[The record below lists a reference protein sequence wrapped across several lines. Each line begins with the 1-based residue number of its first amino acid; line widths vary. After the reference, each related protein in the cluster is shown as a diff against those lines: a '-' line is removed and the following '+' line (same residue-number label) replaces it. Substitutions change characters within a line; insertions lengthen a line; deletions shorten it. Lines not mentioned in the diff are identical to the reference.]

1 MGRTFS
7 VVCFAN
13 FHCLFF
19 IDPPNIP
26 ETDLIFALSANAAK
40 DHENFQQMKD
50 IIETMID
57 KYGTSRLQY
66 AVITFGN
73 VPRTAISFNGASRGD
88 EALKRLVNSI
98 RKSSGGRLDKA
109 LEEAKLL
116 FEARG
121 RPNAKRVVVVIT
133 DKKSESSAES
143 VKNQGKVLENN
154 NIKVVPVLLGKES
167 DANEL
172 RKTTPNKENLV
183 PVDEGDDPVVTAE
196 IILRKAIEGNL
207 LFGLVFLRLVYLSC
221 TLLL

>member
-1 MGRTFS
+1 
-7 VVCFAN
+7 
-13 FHCLFF
+13 
-19 IDPPNIP
+19 
-26 ETDLIFALSANAAK
+26 
-40 DHENFQQMKD
+40 
-50 IIETMID
+50 MID

-88 EALKRLVNSI
+88 EALKRLVDSI
-98 RKSSGGRLDKA
+98 RRSSGARLDKA

-116 FEARG
+116 FEAKG
-121 RPNAKRVVVVIT
+121 RPNAKRVLVVIT

-167 DANEL
+167 DADEL
-172 RKTTPNKENLV
+172 RKTTPNKENIV

-196 IILRKAIEGNL
+196 IILLKAIQGNL
-207 LFGLVFLRLVYLSC
+207 FFIGLVILVYLSC
-221 TLLL
+221 HYARTIYKVRFFQPAS

>member
-1 MGRTFS
+1 
-7 VVCFAN
+7 
-13 FHCLFF
+13 
-19 IDPPNIP
+19 
-26 ETDLIFALSANAAK
+26 
-40 DHENFQQMKD
+40 
-50 IIETMID
+50 MID

-88 EALKRLVNSI
+88 EALKRLLDSI
-98 RKSSGGRLDKA
+98 RKSSGALLDKA

-121 RPNAKRVVVVIT
+121 RPNAKRVVVVIS

-143 VKNQGKVLENN
+143 VKHQGKVLENN

-172 RKTTPNKENLV
+172 RETTPNKENLV

-207 LFGLVFLRLVYLSC
+207 LLGLVILVYLSC
-221 TLLL
+221 YNARAISYDFPACVITPNQKRSALN